1 MGDFRVAGIRH
12 RNAGTPQNSLD
23 ALRNATATSY
33 YKGDGS
39 LWVKLVSNGGGARPR
54 GGRGGVPLEAV
65 SKSAGKLNPAIQAK
79 ALGAGRGLS
88 IKRSPGRQ
96 RLKTTTMRD
105 GKVDFD
111 TVLDLGALLPGV
123 KASASARGVA
133 LKLKGQL
140 VACTAIH
147 PSASPNSLMVCIDF
161 PARDSLLAKQ
171 PDTYYMTPHY
181 QGYATV
187 LVRLAKI
194 GRPELRN
201 LLEQAAQFVGAQRR
215 KRRKRGENLEAGRAS

>member
-1 MGDFRVAGIRH
+1 
-12 RNAGTPQNSLD
+12 
-23 ALRNATATSY
+23 
-33 YKGDGS
+33 
-39 LWVKLVSNGGGARPR
+39 
-54 GGRGGVPLEAV
+54 
-65 SKSAGKLNPAIQAK
+65 
-79 ALGAGRGLS
+79 
-88 IKRSPGRQ
+88 
-96 RLKTTTMRD
+96 MRD

-123 KASASARGVA
+123 KASASARSVA
-133 LKLKGQL
+133 LKLNGQL

-147 PSASPNSLMVCIDF
+147 PSAAPNSLMVCIDF

-194 GRPELRN
+194 GRSELRN
-201 LLEQAAQFVGAQRR
+201 LLEQAAQFVGAQKTKKTSRR
-215 KRRKRGENLEAGRAS
+215 AEPRKSRRS